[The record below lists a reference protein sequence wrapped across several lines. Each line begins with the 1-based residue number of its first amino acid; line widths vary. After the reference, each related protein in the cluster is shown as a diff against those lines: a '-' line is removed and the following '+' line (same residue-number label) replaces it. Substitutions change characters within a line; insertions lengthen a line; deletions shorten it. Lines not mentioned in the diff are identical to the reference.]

1 MDHSVSSNAE
11 MLCAVQDATEAI
23 LCSAG
28 KLMSLVS
35 RRPPS
40 RSSPLIARQLNEVV
54 PLLLKTVRHSIL
66 QRNLVRSMP
75 AKSPLTAYYQRYL
88 ACAFIFHPQLLDV
101 PLDSPQAATLLRSH
115 LEHSADFRVN
125 KDTNYM
131 FLSARLALLDIGIG
145 PGPMTVPYHPLLS
158 PATSQVEDSPFVT
171 APGPQSLEGKAFNRE
186 VDALAQLIK
195 HVSSSIVETGAMS
208 ELSRLEAKDCS
219 ERMYHRLE
227 NAVRIGGRKLV
238 DIFGTNNDSNGVRTM
253 SQWLQSRSKSGSHT
267 PTVKVTEDANEAELS
282 TDVATE
288 A

>member
-1 MDHSVSSNAE
+1 MDHSVSSDVE

-23 LCSAG
+23 LCSAS

-35 RRPPS
+35 RRVPS
-40 RSSPLIARQLNEVV
+40 ISSPLIARQLDEVV
-54 PLLLKTVRHSIL
+54 PLLLKTVRHPTL

-75 AKSPLTAYYQRYL
+75 ANSPLTAYYQRYL
-88 ACAFIFHPQLLDV
+88 AFAFIIHPQSLDV
-101 PLDSPQAATLLRSH
+101 PLDSPQAAALLHSH

-145 PGPMTVPYHPLLS
+145 PGPRAVPYHPLLS
-158 PATSQVEDSPFVT
+158 PATSQVEDSPFIT
-171 APGPQSLEGKAFNRE
+171 APGPQSSEGRAFNEE

-195 HVSSSIVETGAMS
+195 HISSSIVETGAMS

-238 DIFGTNNDSNGVRTM
+238 DIFGTNNDSDGVRMM
-253 SQWLQSRSKSGSHT
+253 SQWLGPRSKSGSHT
-267 PTVKVTEDANEAELS
+267 PAVTINADTNGEELN

-288 A
+288 V